1 MMLSYESLGAGYKVC
16 ISEEHRFGTDAF
28 LLADFAGARHK
39 DKVCDLCSGNG
50 IVALLLSRDYQP
62 SEIYAVELQ
71 AEAYAQLE
79 KSIEA
84 SPNEAKKILPIMG
97 DLKEWTALEKL
108 DLITCNPP
116 YKADGAGIR
125 SDTEAAIIARHE
137 TACTIYDVCECAARS
152 LKYGGRLCIC
162 NRPER
167 LANVIEAM
175 RKNKIEPKRLRTV
188 HKDKNSEPWLILVEG
203 RLGGSAFMRIE
214 KPLFIKGENGESYSE
229 EMKRIY
235 RLYEFQRQ
243 CEDLE
248 EK

>member
-1 MMLSYESLGAGYKVC
+1 MYTYEPLGHAYKVC
-16 ISEEHRFGTDAF
+16 ISASHRFGTDAF

-62 SEIYAVELQ
+62 SVIYAVELQ
-71 AEAYAQLE
+71 AEAYSQLE

-84 SPNEAKKILPIMG
+84 SPEEAKKIVPIMD
-97 DLKEWTALEKL
+97 DLKEWTSPEKL

-116 YKADGAGIR
+116 YKADGVGIQND
-125 SDTEAAIIARHE
+125 SEASVIARHE

-152 LKYGGRLCIC
+152 LKYGGRLCVC

-167 LANVIEAM
+167 LPDVFEAM
-175 RKNKIEPKRLRTV
+175 RRNKIEPKRLRTV
-188 HKDKNSEPWLILVEG
+188 HKDKSSEPWLILVEG
-203 RLGGSAFMRIE
+203 RLGGSPFMRIE

-243 CEDLE
+243 EED
-248 EK
+248 

>member
-1 MMLSYESLGAGYKVC
+1 MMFSYESLGAGYKVC
-16 ISEEHRFGTDAF
+16 ISESHRFGTDAF

-39 DKVCDLCSGNG
+39 DKVADLCSGNG

-62 SEIYAVELQ
+62 GLIYAVEIQ
-71 AEAYAQLE
+71 PEAYTQLE
-79 KSIEA
+79 KSVEA
-84 SPNEAKKILPIMG
+84 SPDEAKKIIPVLG
-97 DLKEWTALEKL
+97 DLKEWTAPEKL

-125 SDTEAAIIARHE
+125 SDAEAAIIARHE

-152 LKYGGRLCIC
+152 LKYGGRLCVC

-167 LANVIEAM
+167 LADVIEAM
-175 RKNKIEPKRLRTV
+175 RKYKIEPKRFRTV
-188 HKDKNSEPWLILVEG
+188 HKDKSSEPWLILVEG
-203 RLGGSAFMRIE
+203 KYGGAPFMRIE

-243 CEDLE
+243 DLDLE

>member
-1 MMLSYESLGAGYKVC
+1 MYTYETLGHGYKVC
-16 ISEEHRFGTDAF
+16 ISASHRFGTDAF

-39 DKVCDLCSGNG
+39 DKVSDLCSGNG

-62 SEIYAVELQ
+62 SVIYAVELQ
-71 AEAYAQLE
+71 AEAYSQLE
-79 KSIEA
+79 KSVEA
-84 SPNEAKKILPIMG
+84 SPEKAKKIVPIRS
-97 DLKEWTALEKL
+97 DLKEWTAPEKL

-116 YKADGAGIR
+116 YKADGAGIQND
-125 SDTEAAIIARHE
+125 SEAAVIARHE

-152 LKYGGRLCIC
+152 LKYGGRLCVC

-167 LANVIEAM
+167 LPDVFEAM

-188 HKDKNSEPWLILVEG
+188 HKDKSSEPWLILVEG
-203 RLGGSAFMRIE
+203 RLGGAPFLKIE

-243 CEDLE
+243 EED
-248 EK
+248 

>member
-1 MMLSYESLGAGYKVC
+1 MFSYESLGAGYKVC
-16 ISEEHRFGTDAF
+16 ISSAHRFGTDAF

-39 DKVCDLCSGNG
+39 DKVADLCSGNG

-71 AEAYAQLE
+71 EQAYSQLE
-79 KSIEA
+79 MSIEA
-84 SPNEAKKILPIMG
+84 SPEEAKKIVPIIG
-97 DLKEWTALEKL
+97 DLKEWTPEDKL

-116 YKADGAGIR
+116 YKASGAGIR
-125 SDTEAAIIARHE
+125 NDSEAAIIARHE

-152 LKYGGRLCIC
+152 LKYGGRLCVC

-167 LANVIEAM
+167 LADVVEAM
-175 RKNKIEPKRLRTV
+175 RKYKIEPKRLRTV
-188 HKDKNSEPWLILVEG
+188 HKDKSCEPWLILVEG
-203 RLGGSAFMRIE
+203 RLGGSPFMRIE
-214 KPLFIKGENGESYSE
+214 KPLFIKGENGEDYSE

-243 CEDLE
+243 E
-248 EK
+248 EN